1 MAKGYKRMIKMVSN
15 KIKECESALADPS
28 ETDRSYYEGNLNAL
42 KWMLK
47 ELLSEA

>member
-1 MAKGYKRMIKMVSN
+1 MIKMVSD
-15 KIKECESALADPS
+15 KIKECEASLADPS

>member
-1 MAKGYKRMIKMVSN
+1 MIKMVEN
-15 KIKECESALADPS
+15 KIKECESSLADPS